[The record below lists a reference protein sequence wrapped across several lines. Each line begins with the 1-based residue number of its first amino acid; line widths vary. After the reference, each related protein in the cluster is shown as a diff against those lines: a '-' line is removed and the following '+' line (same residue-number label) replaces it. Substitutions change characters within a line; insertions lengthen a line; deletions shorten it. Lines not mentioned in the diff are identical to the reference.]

1 MACPHV
7 TGTAALVWYAHPE
20 YNNTQLRER
29 LHDTAEDLGPEGKD
43 NEYGYGMVNAGE
55 AAYVRAQD
63 TDTTPPGS
71 ISNLEV
77 SSVGDTWIRWA
88 WKNPQDADFGY
99 TMLFLNG
106 TWIANT
112 SNTYYYAYGL
122 TPDTSYSIGTHT
134 VDVSGNVNETWVNQT
149 VKTKRTTIAASTST
163 SSSSSI
169 PSISIPHIS
178 YKPPSPN
185 SFSSFKSYL
194 SRRKPSFSYPSVDV
208 YRKTQMYNYNNY
220 NNRRMYLRND
230 ASTST
235 GTSIIKKMNKE
246 LFHQYVQEYEYTA
259 TKRYRLRPG
268 E

>member
-1 MACPHV
+1 
-7 TGTAALVWYAHPE
+7 
-20 YNNTQLRER
+20 
-29 LHDTAEDLGPEGKD
+29 
-43 NEYGYGMVNAGE
+43 
-55 AAYVRAQD
+55 VRAQD

-71 ISNLEV
+71 ISNLEA

-134 VDVSGNVNETWVNQT
+134 VDVNVNETWVNQT
-149 VKTKRTTIAASTST
+149 VKTKRTTVAASTST
-163 SSSSSI
+163 FSSSSI

-185 SFSSFKSYL
+185 SFSSFKSYS
-194 SRRKPSFSYPSVDV
+194 SRKKPSFSYPSVDV
-208 YRKTQMYNYNNY
+208 YRKTQMF
-220 NNRRMYLRND
+220 RND
-230 ASTST
+230 ASTS
-235 GTSIIKKMNKE
+235 TSIIKKMNKE
-246 LFHQYVQEYEYTA
+246 LFHQYVKDVQEYEYTA
-259 TKRYRLRPG
+259 TKRYRLRTVYNPG
-268 E
+268 NEIDSEEMVSL